1 MQSFSSSAFFPRA
14 WGKNALFGRFSGIK
28 WRSGV
33 RQAAWHLVTRQGFA
47 RDAESVMNE
56 VEKKFS
62 YPVFVKPAGTGSSV
76 GVSKAK
82 NRGELSAAL
91 AQALKAR

>member
-33 RQAAWHLVTRQGFA
+33 RQAASGQQIPLDFI
-47 RDAESVMNE
+47 
-56 VEKKFS
+56 
-62 YPVFVKPAGTGSSV
+62 
-76 GVSKAK
+76 
-82 NRGELSAAL
+82 SASG
-91 AQALKAR
+91 

>member
-33 RQAAWHLVTRQGFA
+33 RQAASGQ
-47 RDAESVMNE
+47 
-56 VEKKFS
+56 
-62 YPVFVKPAGTGSSV
+62 
-76 GVSKAK
+76 
-82 NRGELSAAL
+82 
-91 AQALKAR
+91 